1 MADKLDELYRLR
13 EQAALG
19 GGPERIKKH
28 KEKGLLTARERIEL
42 FLDRGSFEEFDQ
54 FKSHR

>member
-28 KEKGLLTARERIEL
+28 KEKGLLTQG
-42 FLDRGSFEEFDQ
+42 RG
-54 FKSHR
+54 